1 MRPAPSGRPSAPL
14 TPGGSPTD
22 ATAHPHGIQ
31 LPPFPPLRERASG
44 GNAPYTEL
52 PERALVSLFVSY
64 QSGPK
69 TLRIQVGLSVRIQSL

>member
-44 GNAPYTEL
+44 GNAPHAEL
-52 PERALVSLFVSY
+52 PERALVRFLVLYRLEPYTLFSEW
-64 QSGPK
+64 
-69 TLRIQVGLSVRIQSL
+69 LFAL